1 MERNTD
7 KKNLYYASL
16 LNMTKK
22 PTDKKKYIII
32 KPKINQ
38 INCTLYTYLKQQH
51 RIHTFLKINFKIMFN
66 IYQTIQYVPY
76 KTKHTPLIR

>member
-1 MERNTD
+1 MYDN
-7 KKNLYYASL
+7 
-16 LNMTKK
+16 
-22 PTDKKKYIII
+22 II

-66 IYQTIQYVPY
+66 IYQTIQYDPY
-76 KTKHTPLIR
+76 KTKRTPLIR